1 MINGQ
6 INTKIINKINMKEKQ
21 KYNNIKRILR
31 KQAEDNLN
39 VIWSWYKEDNH
50 FIMLFH
56 DIDDNLPIYTP
67 QQLIDEIE
75 TKIKED
81 GKAK

>member
-1 MINGQ
+1 MINTQ
-6 INTKIINKINMKEKQ
+6 IINKINMKEKQ

-39 VIWSWYKEDNH
+39 VIWSWDKEDNH